1 MVYAWSIAPA
11 RRGKRSIIDLDEEQV
26 RTNGQGAIQ
35 ETAFAV
41 GSDAP
46 KLERLLAVEEVAEL
60 LHVPASWVY
69 ERTRRRGKEQLPHL
83 KLGKYLRFEE
93 HAVREFLGRQRG
105 N

>member
-1 MVYAWSIAPA
+1 M
-11 RRGKRSIIDLDEEQV
+11 
-26 RTNGQGAIQ
+26 RTNGQTGIQ
-35 ETAFAV
+35 ETAIASV
-41 GSDAP
+41 GEVP

-69 ERTRRRGKEQLPHL
+69 DRTRRRGKEQLPHL

-93 HAVREFLGRQRG
+93 KAVWEFLERLRR